1 MEPNR
6 QRVMILGGKLTRRL
20 PIAEVLG
27 QFFDVDCF
35 ENLEDAMGALRQR
48 DYHAVFSDVGD
59 FLPLERAMVTQ
70 QSSVILNTIGEG
82 VCIVDRKG
90 ACVWSNNKMR
100 TFTPQVMQKVK
111 QVCCQA
117 ATLFSS
123 QAAPSGP
130 PGAAAPRSKKF
141 TLQAE
146 DERYY
151 EMITSP
157 VTDELGIVHQIV
169 AVVWD
174 ATSGKR
180 LQQKLDAI
188 DSAGRELAKLES
200 DSVTKMT
207 PNSRLNL
214 LRDRIIQYCRELLHF
229 DHFAIRL
236 LDRRSNKLELVIAE
250 GLPPEAM
257 DIDLYAQ
264 PEGNGISGYVA
275 ATGRSYICHDTER
288 DPRYVIGM
296 EHCMSSLTVPLR
308 LHDKVVGVFNIES
321 DHVGAFNEDD
331 RQFAEIFGR
340 YVAMALNILDLL
352 VVERY
357 TTSGRLADSVVQEM
371 AAPLNDIVTE
381 AQTLVEEYIGNDAM
395 RERLNAITTHVER
408 IRETLRNVAAGPQR
422 ILGATQ
428 AIEIA
433 QTDPLLGHKRIL
445 IADDEANIRKTI
457 GEILTKFGCECTICK
472 DGYEAINYIEQHD
485 FDLILSDIK
494 MPHRN
499 GYEIFAAAKRL
510 REDIP
515 VILMTGFGYDPHHS
529 IVRASTEG
537 LSTVLFKPFKVDQ
550 LLEALRVALGAP
562 PTVSEKKAGSETR
575 ERQAEAGA

>member
-1 MEPNR
+1 METPR
-6 QRVMILGGKLTRRL
+6 QRVLILGGKISRRL
-20 PIAEVLG
+20 PIAEMLG
-27 QFFDVDCF
+27 AYFDVDTF
-35 ENLEDAMGALRQR
+35 ETLDEAMVALRAR
-48 DYHAVFSDVGD
+48 DYHGVFSDVGD
-59 FLPLERAMVTQ
+59 FLPLERATVSQ
-70 QSSVILNTIGEG
+70 QSSVVLNTIGEG
-82 VCIVDRKG
+82 VCIVDRRG

-100 TFTPQVMQKVK
+100 TFAPLVMQKVK

-117 ATLFSS
+117 ASLFGSQTPQHSS
-123 QAAPSGP
+123 GII
-130 PGAAAPRSKKF
+130 APRSKKF
-141 TLQAE
+141 VLQA
-146 DERYY
+146 DDDRYY

-157 VTDELGIVHQIV
+157 VTDEQGHVHQVV

-180 LQQKLDAI
+180 LQQKIDAI
-188 DSAGRELAKLES
+188 DAAGRELAKLES
-200 DSVTKMT
+200 DSVTKMS

-214 LRDRIIQYCRELLHF
+214 LRDRIIHNCRELLHF

-236 LDRRSNKLELVIAE
+236 LDQRSNKLELVIAE

-275 ATGRSYICHDTER
+275 ATGRSYICHDTEK

-308 LHDKVVGVFNIES
+308 QHDKVVGVFNIES
-321 DHVGAFNEDD
+321 DRVGAFNEDD

-340 YVAMALNILDLL
+340 YVAIALNILDLL

-357 TTSGRLADSVVQEM
+357 TTSGRLADSVVQEI

-381 AQTLVEEYIGNDAM
+381 AQTLVEEYIGNDVM
-395 RERLNAITTHVER
+395 RGRLNAITSYVEQ
-408 IRETLRNVAAGPQR
+408 IRSTLKNVAAGPQR
-422 ILGATQ
+422 ILGAEREIEVAQ
-428 AIEIA
+428 A
-433 QTDPLLGHKRIL
+433 DPLLGHKRIL
-445 IADDEANIRKTI
+445 IADDEDNIRKTVND
-457 GEILTKFGCECTICK
+457 ILTKFGCECTVCK
-472 DGYEAINYIEQHD
+472 DGYEAINYLEQRD

-510 REDIP
+510 RDDIP

-529 IVRASTEG
+529 IVRASSEG
-537 LSTVLFKPFKVDQ
+537 LSTVLFKPFKVEQ
-550 LLEALRVALGAP
+550 LLDALRTALGGPAA
-562 PTVSEKKAGSETR
+562 SNESDGSAADPQVTET
-575 ERQAEAGA
+575 AE